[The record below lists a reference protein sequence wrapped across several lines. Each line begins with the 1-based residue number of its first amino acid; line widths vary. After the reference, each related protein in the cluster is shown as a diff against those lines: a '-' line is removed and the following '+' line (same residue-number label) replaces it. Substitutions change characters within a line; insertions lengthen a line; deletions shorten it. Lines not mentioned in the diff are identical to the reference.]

1 VGFSTRNA
9 EFVAASKGT
18 KEMLWLERL
27 LGELGGNGTKVRIL
41 YVDNARAVKPAKNPE
56 FYKRSKH
63 F

>member
-1 VGFSTRNA
+1 VGLSTTDA

-27 LGELGGNGTKVRIL
+27 LGEFGGNGSKVRTL
-41 YVDNARAVKPAKNPE
+41 YVDNASAVKPAKNPE